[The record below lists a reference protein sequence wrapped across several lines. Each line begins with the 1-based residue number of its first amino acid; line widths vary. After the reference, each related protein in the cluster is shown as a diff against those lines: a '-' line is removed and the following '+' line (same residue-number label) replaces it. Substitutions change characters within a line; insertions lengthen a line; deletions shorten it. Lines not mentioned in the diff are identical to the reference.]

1 MGQKKISV
9 ARSFFWKLLERGAA
23 QIITLVVQIVLAR
36 ILVPDEFGVI
46 SILLVFINIANVFI
60 QKGFLPSHYNPSSPH
75 RFVPH
80 STYVKTAELSEVP
93 NETLFSLC

>member
-36 ILVPDEFGVI
+36 ILVPD
-46 SILLVFINIANVFI
+46 
-60 QKGFLPSHYNPSSPH
+60 
-75 RFVPH
+75 
-80 STYVKTAELSEVP
+80 
-93 NETLFSLC
+93 